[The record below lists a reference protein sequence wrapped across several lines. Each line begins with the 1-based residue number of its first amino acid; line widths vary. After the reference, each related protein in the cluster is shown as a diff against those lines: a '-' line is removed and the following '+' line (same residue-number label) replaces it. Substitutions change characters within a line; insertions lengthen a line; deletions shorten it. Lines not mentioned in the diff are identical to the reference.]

1 VLDVLKDAVRTTV
14 PPATFARRGTACS
27 AWSPRSRARPEARRP
42 SSRTPPRREPLAR
55 AAAPLEQLRAVT
67 RSILAGID
75 GVTLERLERLV
86 ARPAKASGDAA
97 SDG

>member
-1 VLDVLKDAVRTTV
+1 
-14 PPATFARRGTACS
+14 
-27 AWSPRSRARPEARRP
+27 
-42 SSRTPPRREPLAR
+42 
-55 AAAPLEQLRAVT
+55 VT